1 MSEDI
6 FQQFLIILSFSLLGA
21 VFFGRL
27 KMTTIVAYMAVG
39 ATIGPNA
46 LGLIPDPSQFQ
57 FLAEFGVVF
66 LLFSLGLEFSIKKML
81 SLRFAVFIVGGFQV
95 FVCTALFAGSVY
107 FWGAPI
113 PAAILIGGSLALSST
128 AIVTR
133 ELHNSRQLHNQHGQ
147 LSVAVLLFQDLVA
160 VVFLVLIPVFGN
172 SEGSDLVSSLGS
184 AAVNSAFLIALLL
197 AVGRWV
203 LPKIYEEVA
212 RQKSEEVFV
221 LSTLVI
227 VLTSAWIT
235 HSLHLSMALGGFIIG
250 MMLAEG
256 PFKHQIE
263 IDIRPFRNLL
273 LGLFFVS
280 IGMGLDISLLVEYF
294 PRILFFTL
302 CLLLVKTIV
311 VMLVVELLG
320 YGGQDA
326 LKVGINL
333 SQAGEFGMALLALAM
348 INGILPAEQ
357 GSFIILIIIFSM
369 LLSPAL
375 LRYSGWVSHRLRF
388 KDGEAGKKQNVSY
401 GPLSNHVV
409 IGGLGRLGSAIAHF
423 LESNDIDYIAI
434 DSDIDVVTQQ
444 RGESKNVIF
453 GDSNNVE
460 ILKRCNLS
468 EAKLVVLTFKSLEQG
483 KAAVQGIRKENQDI
497 TIVVRCQETQHS
509 EELLFLGAD
518 YVYPELFES
527 SLVIVQQVLS
537 LLAIDSKRIGSQ
549 ITDYRDDHG
558 VE

>member
-1 MSEDI
+1 MSEAI

-27 KMTTIVAYMAVG
+27 KMTTIVAYMVVG
-39 ATIGPNA
+39 AAIGPNA

-66 LLFSLGLEFSIKKML
+66 LLFSLGLEFSLNKML
-81 SLRFAVFIVGGFQV
+81 SLRFAVFVVGGFQV
-95 FVCTALFAGSVY
+95 IVCTVLFAGSVY
-107 FWGAPI
+107 LWGAPI

-160 VVFLVLIPVFGN
+160 VVFLVLIPVFGS
-172 SEGSDLVSSLGS
+172 SEANNLLSAIGS
-184 AAVNSAFLIALLL
+184 AAINSVFLIVLLL
-197 AVGRWV
+197 AVGRWI
-203 LPKIYEEVA
+203 LPMIYKEVA
-212 RQKSEEVFV
+212 QQKSEEVFV

-280 IGMGLDISLLVEYF
+280 IGMGLDISLLAEYF
-294 PRILFFTL
+294 PRILLFTF

-320 YGGQDA
+320 YTGQDA

-375 LRYSGWVSHRLRF
+375 LRYSGWISHRLRF
-388 KDGEAGKKQNVSY
+388 KEGAVGKENSLSY
-401 GPLSNHVV
+401 TPLANHVV
-409 IGGLGRLGSAIAHF
+409 IGGFGRLGSAIAYF
-423 LESNDIDYIAI
+423 LESNHVDYVAI
-434 DSDIDVVTQQ
+434 ESDIDMVIGQ
-444 RGESKNVIF
+444 RNNGRNVIF

-460 ILKRCNLS
+460 NLKRCSLS
-468 EAKLVVLTFKSLEQG
+468 DARLVVLTFKSLEQG
-483 KAAVQGIRKENQDI
+483 KAAVQGIRRENQNI
-497 TIVVRCQETQHS
+497 PIIVRCQDTQHIQ
-509 EELLFLGAD
+509 ELLSLGAD
-518 YVYPELFES
+518 YVFPELLES
-527 SLVIVQQVLS
+527 SLLIVQQVLS
-537 LLAIDSKRIGSQ
+537 VLSIDPKHIDSQVAAFRS
-549 ITDYRDDHG
+549 DND
-558 VE
+558 

>member
-1 MSEDI
+1 MSEAI

-27 KMTTIVAYMAVG
+27 KMTTIVAYMVVG
-39 ATIGPNA
+39 AAIGPNA
-46 LGLIPDPSQFQ
+46 IGLVPDPSQFQ

-66 LLFSLGLEFSIKKML
+66 LLFSLGLEFSLNKML
-81 SLRFAVFIVGGFQV
+81 SLRFAVFVVGGFQV
-95 FVCTALFAGSVY
+95 VVCTALFAGAVY

-133 ELHNSRQLHNQHGQ
+133 ELHNSKQLHNQHGQ

-160 VVFLVLIPVFGN
+160 VVFLVLIPVFGS
-172 SEGSDLVSSLGS
+172 SEDSNLLSSLGS
-184 AAVNSAFLIALLL
+184 AAINSVFLIALLL
-197 AVGRWV
+197 AVGRWI
-203 LPKIYEEVA
+203 LPVIYKEVA
-212 RQKSEEVFV
+212 QQKSEEIFV

-227 VLTSAWIT
+227 VLMSAWIT

-280 IGMGLDISLLVEYF
+280 IGMGLDISLLLEYF
-294 PRILFFTL
+294 PRILLFTL
-302 CLLLVKTIV
+302 CLILVKTVV

-320 YGGQDA
+320 YSGQDA
-326 LKVGINL
+326 LKVGVNL

-375 LRYSGWVSHRLRF
+375 LRHSGWISHRLRF
-388 KDGEAGKKQNVSY
+388 KESANGKNKYLSHS
-401 GPLSNHVV
+401 PLSNHVV
-409 IGGLGRLGSAIAHF
+409 IGGFGRLGTAIASF
-423 LESNDIDYIAI
+423 LEANEIAYVAI
-434 DSDIDVVTQQ
+434 DSDVDVVNRQ
-444 RGESKNVIF
+444 RNLNKHVIY

-460 ILKRCNLS
+460 NLKRCSL
-468 EAKLVVLTFKSLEQG
+468 ADARLVVLTFKSLEQG
-483 KAAVQGIRKENQDI
+483 RAAIKGVRKENQDI
-497 TIVVRCQETQHS
+497 PIIVRCQDTHHT
-509 EELLFLGAD
+509 EELLSLGAN
-518 YVYPELFES
+518 YVFPELLES
-527 SLVIVQQVLS
+527 SLLIVQQVLS
-537 LLAIDSKRIGSQ
+537 LLSIDSASIDSQ
-549 ITDYRDDHG
+549 VLEYRDDHG
-558 VE
+558 

>member
-1 MSEDI
+1 MSEDV

-21 VFFGRL
+21 MFFGRL

-66 LLFSLGLEFSIKKML
+66 LLFSLGLEFSLEKML
-81 SLRFAVFIVGGFQV
+81 SLRFAVFVVGGFQV
-95 FVCTALFAGSVY
+95 VVCTALFAASVY

-172 SEGSDLVSSLGS
+172 SEGGDLVSSLGS
-184 AAVNSAFLIALLL
+184 AAINSVFLIALLL
-197 AVGRWV
+197 AIGRWV
-203 LPKIYEEVA
+203 LPIIYKEVA

-227 VLTSAWIT
+227 VLTAAWIT

-280 IGMGLDISLLVEYF
+280 IGMGLDISLLIEYF
-294 PRILFFTL
+294 ARIFVFTL
-302 CLLLVKTIV
+302 CLLLVKTVV
-311 VMLVVELLG
+311 VMLVVEFLG
-320 YGGQDA
+320 YRGEDA
-326 LKVGINL
+326 LKVGVNL

-348 INGILPAEQ
+348 LNGILPAEQ

-375 LRYSGWVSHRLRF
+375 LRYSGWISHRLRF
-388 KDGEAGKKQNVSY
+388 KDGEAENKQSASY
-401 GPLSNHVV
+401 VPLSNHVV
-409 IGGLGRLGSAIAHF
+409 IGGFGRLGTAIAHF
-423 LESNDIDYIAI
+423 LESNDIGYIAI
-434 DSDIDVVTQQ
+434 DSDVDVVTHQ
-444 RGESKNVIF
+444 RNKNKNVIF
-453 GDSNNVE
+453 GDSNKLEN
-460 ILKRCNLS
+460 LKRCSLS
-468 EAKLVVLTFKSLEQG
+468 EARLVVLTFKSLEQG
-483 KAAVQGIRKENQDI
+483 KAAVQGIRKENANI
-497 TIVVRCQETQHS
+497 PIVVRCQETQHT
-509 EELLFLGAD
+509 EELLSLGAN
-518 YVYPELFES
+518 YVFPELLES
-527 SLVIVQQVLS
+527 SLLIVHQVLS
-537 LLAIDSKRIGSQ
+537 ILNVEAERIDSQ
-549 ITDYRDDHG
+549 IFDFRDSN
-558 VE
+558 V

>member
-1 MSEDI
+1 MSEVL

-39 ATIGPNA
+39 AVIGPNA
-46 LGLIPDPSQFQ
+46 LGLIPEPSQFE

-66 LLFSLGLEFSIKKML
+66 LLYSLGLEFSLKKML
-81 SLRFAVFIVGGFQV
+81 SLRFAVFVVGGFQV
-95 FVCTALFAGSVY
+95 AVCTALFAGAVY
-107 FWGAPI
+107 FWGASI

-133 ELHNSRQLHNQHGQ
+133 ELHNSRQLHIQHGQ

-172 SEGSDLVSSLGS
+172 NEDSDLVSSLGT
-184 AAVNSAFLIALLL
+184 AAINSVFLIALLL
-197 AVGRWV
+197 AAGRWI
-203 LPKIYEEVA
+203 LPIIYKEVA
-212 RQKSEEVFV
+212 QQKSEEVFV

-227 VLTSAWIT
+227 VLTAAWIT

-280 IGMGLDISLLVEYF
+280 IGMGLDIGLLIEF
-294 PRILFFTL
+294 LPRIIVFTL
-302 CLLLVKTIV
+302 CLILVKTVV
-311 VMLVVELLG
+311 VMLIVELLG
-320 YGGQDA
+320 YAGQDA

-348 INGILPAEQ
+348 INGILPSEQ

-375 LRYSGWVSHRLRF
+375 LRYSGWISHRLRF
-388 KDGEAGKKQNVSY
+388 KDAESGSKKSVSY
-401 GPLSNHVV
+401 APLANHVV
-409 IGGLGRLGSAIAHF
+409 IGGFGRLGSAIAHF
-423 LESNDIDYIAI
+423 LDSNDIDYIAI
-434 DSDIDVVTQQ
+434 DSDVDVVTDQ
-444 RGESKNVIF
+444 RNKNKNVIF
-453 GDSNNVE
+453 GDSNKVE
-460 ILKRCNLS
+460 SLNRCSL
-468 EAKLVVLTFKSLEQG
+468 ADARLVVLTFKSLEQG
-483 KAAVQGIRKENQDI
+483 KTVVEGIRKQNQDI
-497 TIVVRCQETQHS
+497 PIVVRCQDMEHT
-509 EELLFLGAD
+509 EELLSLGAS
-518 YVYPELFES
+518 YVFPELLES
-527 SLVIVQQVLS
+527 SLLIVQQILS
-537 LLAIDSKRIGSQ
+537 LLKVDAERIDSQ
-549 ITDYRDDHG
+549 IFEFRDSNSS
-558 VE
+558 

>member
-1 MSEDI
+1 MSEAI

-27 KMTTIVAYMAVG
+27 KMTTIVAYMVVG
-39 ATIGPNA
+39 AAIGPNA
-46 LGLIPDPSQFQ
+46 LGLIPEPSQFQ

-66 LLFSLGLEFSIKKML
+66 LLFSLGLEFSLNKML
-81 SLRFAVFIVGGFQV
+81 SLRFAVFVVGGFQV
-95 FVCTALFAGSVY
+95 AVCTALFAGAVY
-107 FWGAPI
+107 VWGAPI
-113 PAAILIGGSLALSST
+113 PAAVLIGGSLALSST

-133 ELHNSRQLHNQHGQ
+133 ELHNSKQLHNQHGQ

-172 SEGSDLVSSLGS
+172 SEQVELLSSLGS
-184 AAVNSAFLIALLL
+184 AAMNSVFLIALLL
-197 AVGRWV
+197 AAGRWI
-203 LPKIYEEVA
+203 LPIIYKEVA
-212 RQKSEEVFV
+212 QLKSEEVFV

-227 VLTSAWIT
+227 VLMSAWIT

-263 IDIRPFRNLL
+263 FDIRPFRNLL

-280 IGMGLDISLLVEYF
+280 IGMGLDIGLLLEYF
-294 PRILFFTL
+294 PRILLFTL
-302 CLLLVKTIV
+302 CLILVKTVV

-320 YGGQDA
+320 YSGQDA

-333 SQAGEFGMALLALAM
+333 SQAGEFGIALLALAM

-375 LRYSGWVSHRLRF
+375 LRYSGWISHRLRF
-388 KDGEAGKKQNVSY
+388 REGAIGKNENLSY
-401 GPLSNHVV
+401 MPLSNHVV
-409 IGGLGRLGSAIAHF
+409 IGGFGRLGTAIASF
-423 LESNDIDYIAI
+423 LEANEVAYVAI
-434 DSDIDVVTQQ
+434 DSDIDVVT
-444 RGESKNVIF
+444 RERNSKKHIIY

-460 ILKRCNLS
+460 NLKRCSL
-468 EAKLVVLTFKSLEQG
+468 ADARMVVLTFKSLEQG
-483 KAAVQGIRKENQDI
+483 KATIKGIRKENQEI
-497 TIVVRCQETQHS
+497 PIVVRCQDTHHTQ
-509 EELLFLGAD
+509 ELLSLGAN
-518 YVYPELFES
+518 YVFPELLES
-527 SLVIVQQVLS
+527 SLLIVQQVLS
-537 LLAIDSKRIGSQ
+537 LLSIEPARIDSQVSE
-549 ITDYRDDHG
+549 YRDNHG
-558 VE
+558 

>member
-1 MSEDI
+1 MSEVI

-21 VFFGRL
+21 IFFGRL
-27 KMTTIVAYMAVG
+27 KMTTIVAYMVVG

-66 LLFSLGLEFSIKKML
+66 LLFSLGLEFSLKSML
-81 SLRFAVFIVGGFQV
+81 SLRFAVFVVGGFQV
-95 FVCTALFAGSVY
+95 VVCTTLFAISVY
-107 FWGAPI
+107 IWGVPI

-160 VVFLVLIPVFGN
+160 VIFLVLIPVFGS
-172 SEGSDLVSSLGS
+172 SEGGNLVSSLGS
-184 AAVNSAFLIALLL
+184 AAINSAFLIVLLL
-197 AVGRWV
+197 AIGRWV
-203 LPKIYEEVA
+203 LPIIYREVA
-212 RQKSEEVFV
+212 QQKSEEIFA

-227 VLTSAWIT
+227 VLTAAWIT

-294 PRILFFTL
+294 PRILAFTL
-302 CLLLVKTIV
+302 CLILVKAIV

-320 YGGQDA
+320 YSGEDA
-326 LKVGINL
+326 LKVGVNL

-348 INGILPAEQ
+348 INGILPTEQ

-375 LRYSGWVSHRLRF
+375 LRYSGWISYRLRF
-388 KDGEAGKKQNVSY
+388 KEGEDEKRQNTSY
-401 GPLSNHVV
+401 QKLSNHVV
-409 IGGLGRLGSAIAHF
+409 IGGFGRLGTAIAVF
-423 LESNDIDYIAI
+423 LESNDIDYVAI
-434 DSDIDVVTQQ
+434 DSDIDVITAQ
-444 RGESKNVIF
+444 RSDGKNVIF

-460 ILKRCNLS
+460 SLKRCSLS
-468 EAKLVVLTFKSLEQG
+468 DARLVVLTFKSLEQG
-483 KAAVQGIRKENQDI
+483 KAAVQGIRKENADI
-497 TIVVRCQETQHS
+497 PIVVRCQETQHT
-509 EELLFLGAD
+509 EELLSLGAN
-518 YVYPELFES
+518 YVFPELLES
-527 SLVIVQQVLS
+527 SLLIVQQVLS
-537 LLAIDSKRIGSQ
+537 ILKVDAERIDSQ
-549 ITDYRDDHG
+549 IFDFRSNNG
-558 VE
+558 NS